1 MSDVTYPGVYIKEI
15 KSQSSSIASG
25 ASAVPVFP
33 CYVEDLVKPA
43 EGQAESTEGQVK
55 SIRIADWLSFTKVA
69 QATQADS
76 ALPFEF
82 DPTNLL
88 HVSMKTYF
96 DNGGGYCWVSPIA
109 QRSQETIAGK
119 EKESLA
125 AEENGDSPP
134 PPLNYGTLFV
144 SEVQAMDDVTLIVAA
159 GHDIKSAVTALCQ
172 SGETR
177 FAILDGPQEV
187 LSTTTNLSAY
197 DENKYAALYYPWLQ
211 ADWAKL
217 KNEEEWVLTK
227 IPPSAA
233 VAGIYCAVDRTQ
245 GVWKAPANV
254 PLLGGV
260 RPLFKVS
267 DDDQS
272 QYMDTKAINMIRE
285 FRGTGP
291 LIWGARTLA
300 LPAEQDEWKYI
311 PVRRLFNAVQKDIKR
326 SIAFSLFEPNSQP
339 TWARVRSAIANYLHA
354 IWKQGG
360 LMGNSEQEAYFVQI
374 GKGVTMT
381 DDDIQ
386 NGRMIV
392 KIGLAAV
399 RPAEYII
406 LQFTQDMLAS

>member
-25 ASAVPVFP
+25 ASAVPVFA
-33 CYVEDLVKPA
+33 CFVEDLKEP
-43 EGQAESTEGQVK
+43 T
-55 SIRIADWLSFTKVA
+55 RIADWLSFTKAVQAA
-69 QATQADS
+69 QADPNT
-76 ALPFEF
+76 PFEF

-109 QRSQETIAGK
+109 NKPKPTAEKKEETLTG
-119 EKESLA
+119 EGE
-125 AEENGDSPP
+125 PP
-134 PPLNYGTLFV
+134 PPDYGALFI
-144 SEVQAMDDVTLIVAA
+144 SSVQGMDDVTLIVAA
-159 GHDIKSAVTALCQ
+159 GQNINSAVTALCKP
-172 SGETR
+172 GETR
-177 FAILDGPQEV
+177 FAILDGPQEA
-187 LSTTTNLSAY
+187 LEKKSLLDYEGNP
-197 DENKYAALYYPWLQ
+197 YAAVYYPWLQ
-211 ADWAKL
+211 ADWAKQKTEPEVATNIL
-217 KNEEEWVLTK
+217 RTESKVETYIP

-272 QYMDTKAINMIRE
+272 QYMGPRAINMIRE

-291 LIWGARTLA
+291 LIWGARTL
-300 LPAEQDEWKYI
+300 LAEDEEWKYI
-311 PVRRLFNAVQKDIKR
+311 PVRRLFNTVQKDIKR
-326 SIAFSLFEPNSQP
+326 SVAFSLFEPNSQP
-339 TWARVRSAIANYLHA
+339 TWTRIRSAIANYLHA

-360 LMGNSEQEAYFVQI
+360 LMGNTEQEAYFVQI

-381 DDDIQ
+381 DDDID

-392 KIGLAAV
+392 KIGMAAV

-406 LQFTQDMLAS
+406 LQFTQDMLTS

>member
-1 MSDVTYPGVYIKEI
+1 MLGVTYPGVYIKEI

-33 CYVEDLVKPA
+33 CYVEDLPK
-43 EGQAESTEGQVK
+43 STRV
-55 SIRIADWLSFTKVA
+55 ADWLSFTKAV
-69 QATQADS
+69 QPDPTK
-76 ALPFEF
+76 LFEF
-82 DPTNLL
+82 DPENLL

-109 QRSQETIAGK
+109 EKTKKTIAGK
-119 EKESLA
+119 KKEALAGGESSELPPSL
-125 AEENGDSPP
+125 
-134 PPLNYGTLFV
+134 LNYGALFV

-159 GHDIKSAVTALCQ
+159 GHDISDAVTKLCLA
-172 SGETR
+172 GETR

-197 DENKYAALYYPWLQ
+197 DSNAYAAVYYPWLQ
-211 ADWAKL
+211 ADWAKSGAG
-217 KNEEEWVLTK
+217 VATK

-272 QYMDTKAINMIRE
+272 QYMGPKAINMIRE

-291 LIWGARTLA
+291 LIWGARTL
-300 LPAEQDEWKYI
+300 LAENDEWRYI
-311 PVRRLFNAVQKDIKR
+311 PVRRLFNAVQKDIKS
-326 SIAFSLFEPNSQP
+326 SIAFSLFEPNNQP
-339 TWARVRSAIANYLHA
+339 TWARVRSAIANYLHT

-360 LMGNSEQEAYFVQI
+360 LMGNTEQEAYFVQI

-406 LQFTQDMLAS
+406 LQFTQDMLTS